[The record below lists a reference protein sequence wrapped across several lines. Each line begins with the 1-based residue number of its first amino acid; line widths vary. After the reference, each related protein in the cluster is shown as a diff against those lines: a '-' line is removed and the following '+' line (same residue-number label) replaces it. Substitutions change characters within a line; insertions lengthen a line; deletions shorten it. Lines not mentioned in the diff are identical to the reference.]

1 MIINKEYDFIF
12 IHVPKTAGNAIE
24 GTLPKCN
31 RRKNRGLY
39 RQMVPQE
46 KHLHLENIPDVD
58 RDRMFRFGFTRNP
71 WDRMVSL
78 YHFRSQKDNQNNK
91 FDQQRLRDYGFEKCL
106 LESILGENLPPWD
119 RPELNMT
126 NDSMTWLEGC
136 DYIGRYESL
145 QEDFDRI
152 SEIIGLEQKDLPHTN
167 SSKHRDYREYYTPE
181 MVKYVAETHKQT
193 IEKFGYT
200 FNG

>member
-1 MIINKEYDFIF
+1 MIVNKELGFIF
-12 IHVPKTAGNAIE
+12 VHVPKTAGNAIE
-24 GTLPKCN
+24 VSLPKCN
-31 RRKNRGLY
+31 RRKNRDLY

-46 KHLHLENIPDVD
+46 KHLHLEDVD
-58 RDRMFRFGFTRNP
+58 RDGMFKFGFTRNP

-106 LESILGENLPPWD
+106 LTSILGENLPPWD
-119 RPELNMT
+119 RPELTMT
-126 NDSMTWLEGC
+126 NDAMTWLEGC

-167 SSKHRDYREYYTPE
+167 SSRHIDYREYYTAE
-181 MVKYVAETHKQT
+181 MVEYVAKTHKQT

-200 FNG
+200 FDG

>member
-1 MIINKEYDFIF
+1 LSFMIINKEYDFIF
-12 IHVPKTAGNAIE
+12 VHVPKTAGNAIE
-24 GTLPKCN
+24 VTLPKCN
-31 RRKNRGLY
+31 RRKNRILY

-46 KHLHLENIPDVD
+46 KHLHLEDVG
-58 RDRMFRFGFTRNP
+58 RNGMFKFGFTRNP

-106 LESILGENLPPWD
+106 LTSILGENLPPWD
-119 RPELNMT
+119 RPELTMT
-126 NDSMTWLEGC
+126 NDAMTWLEGC

-152 SEIIGLEQKDLPHTN
+152 SKIIGLEQKMLPHTN
-167 SSKHRDYREYYTPE
+167 SSRHIDYREYYTTE
-181 MVKYVAETHKQT
+181 MVEYVAETHKQT

-200 FNG
+200 FDG

>member
-1 MIINKEYDFIF
+1 MIVNKELGFIF
-12 IHVPKTAGNAIE
+12 VHVPKTAGNAIE
-24 GTLPKCN
+24 VSLPKCN
-31 RRKNRGLY
+31 RRKNRELY

-46 KHLHLENIPDVD
+46 KHIHLEDVD
-58 RDRMFRFGFTRNP
+58 RNGMFKFGFTRNP

-106 LESILGENLPPWD
+106 LTSILGINNPPWD

-136 DYIGRYESL
+136 DYIGRYENL
-145 QEDFDRI
+145 QEDFDTICR
-152 SEIIGLEQKDLPHTN
+152 IIGLEQKQLPHTN
-167 SSKHRDYREYYTPE
+167 SSNHIDYREYYTPE
-181 MVKYVAETHKQT
+181 MVDYVAGTHKET
-193 IEKFGYT
+193 IDRFGYT
-200 FNG
+200 FE

>member
-1 MIINKEYDFIF
+1 MIVNKEFGFIF
-12 IHVPKTAGNAIE
+12 VHVPKTAGNAIE
-24 GTLPKCN
+24 VSLPKCN
-31 RRKNRGLY
+31 RRKNRDLY

-46 KHLHLENIPDVD
+46 KHLHLEDVD
-58 RDRMFRFGFTRNP
+58 RDGMFKFGFTRNP

-106 LESILGENLPPWD
+106 LTSILGENLPPWD
-119 RPELNMT
+119 RPELTMT
-126 NDSMTWLEGC
+126 NDAMTWLEGC

-167 SSKHRDYREYYTPE
+167 SSRHIDYREYYTAE
-181 MVKYVAETHKQT
+181 MVEYVAKTHKQT

-200 FNG
+200 FGG